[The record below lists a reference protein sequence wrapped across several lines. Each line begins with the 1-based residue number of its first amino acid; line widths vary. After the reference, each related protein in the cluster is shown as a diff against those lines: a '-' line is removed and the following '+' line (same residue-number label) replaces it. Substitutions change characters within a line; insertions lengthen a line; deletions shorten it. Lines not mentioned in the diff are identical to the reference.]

1 MKAVLGQASQR
12 VVGEVKLL
20 DRWRQMFRESI
31 QEVVTEIQE
40 VEASKTWRRT

>member
-1 MKAVLGQASQR
+1 MKAVLSQASQR

-20 DRWRQMFRESI
+20 DRWRQMFGENI

-40 VEASKTWRRT
+40 VKASKSWRRT